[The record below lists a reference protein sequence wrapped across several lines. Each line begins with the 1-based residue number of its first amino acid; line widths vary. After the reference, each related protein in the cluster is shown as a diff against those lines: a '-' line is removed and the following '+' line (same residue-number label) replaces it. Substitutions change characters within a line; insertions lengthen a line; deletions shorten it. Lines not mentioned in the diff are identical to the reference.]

1 MVRSKACASGLPLRV
16 LPGVWR
22 RPRTPGPR
30 GRGALS
36 LLCAQFERAHAA
48 LGSVDRAPHV
58 PGDVDVAAQRA
69 DQPARLTD
77 MRALAEASAYH
88 RAELRALS
96 PVPNVDLPQQALCV
110 DEVYA
115 GGGGSATRLPIS
127 NLVATWSGVAA
138 PNARFRADLA
148 CVLKRIDLRRRN
160 VPRATST

>member
-1 MVRSKACASGLPLRV
+1 
-16 LPGVWR
+16 
-22 RPRTPGPR
+22 
-30 GRGALS
+30 
-36 LLCAQFERAHAA
+36 
-48 LGSVDRAPHV
+48 
-58 PGDVDVAAQRA
+58 
-69 DQPARLTD
+69 